1 MKRLPGYLHVYRFRT
16 VERVELKVPCDHHGY
31 WHTFPLQAEY
41 RAGTVIERAFKY
53 QGWEFLT
60 IEVQVH
66 EFDPAWQDDHK
77 NWLTPAYGR
86 FALAA
91 LAPA

>member
-1 MKRLPGYLHVYRFRT
+1 MTRLPGYLHVYRFRT
-16 VERVELKVPCDHHGY
+16 VERVELKAACPDHGT

-41 RAGTVIERAFKY
+41 RAGTAIRRPHSHHPGEL
-53 QGWEFLT
+53 LT
-60 IEVQVH
+60 IEVQAH
-66 EFDPAWQDDHK
+66 DWMPEWENSK
-77 NWLTPAYGR
+77 NQLSPEYGR